1 MECDERSA
9 RASVYA
15 KKLAGMIRVRTVQE
29 PGNARSFE
37 DFHALLEE
45 LFPAGTPEKAEPVG
59 AFTLEISTDVKTE
72 LYYHC
77 RWTSVKREFSREGLR
92 KTRKGIAMLRQEEE

>member
-1 MECDERSA
+1 MLP
-9 RASVYA
+9 ASR
-15 KKLAGMIRVRTVQE
+15 LRRG
-29 PGNARSFE
+29 
-37 DFHALLEE
+37 

-92 KTRKGIAMLRQEEE
+92 KTRKGIAMLRQEQEDE